1 MRVLVVD
8 DEKIGRDGISFLL
21 RQFDS
26 SFEIHEAENGK
37 EAMALLQQSNFDILL
52 TDIKMPFMNGLE
64 LSKAARELQE
74 SLQIVIF
81 SGYSDF
87 AYAKQAI
94 QYGVSDYVLKP
105 VDPDEFTKTMK
116 RVTECV
122 TEKQHLLEVRNELY
136 RIEGDY
142 CLRQFLINGNSDDLK
157 KAQDFTDTSLWQD
170 CGCLILAESSTPVF
184 AENPLWLLPEELRRS
199 LSCSFSFLVL
209 QDTRAVFVFGQQLP
223 CSRKMLA
230 QSLLEYFDRH
240 CPNSVRIAV
249 SEPLS
254 GAANITGTFRHLGRL
269 LSSRRN
275 ADRLLFVGS
284 TNLSASPDESV
295 LQQLLKDM
303 KESLRRRNISALW
316 KDFYAMRNCCSAFP
330 QAPVTAAVKFT
341 VSSLIHSLWE
351 AAAPENPQEMGTV
364 LASLYSTEMLAQ
376 ALHLLEQSICTYEN
390 SLSLELESVRTDV
403 NMVRDYIAK
412 HYDEDLSVEIL
423 AEKVY
428 LSPSYL
434 SVIFKKE
441 TGQNLN
447 SYIRTYRLSQAKRL
461 LETTNMKIV
470 QVCQKTGF
478 TNVSYFCK
486 RFRESFGTS
495 PHNFQKAEI
504 DENE

>member
-1 MRVLVVD
+1 MRILVVD

-21 RQFDS
+21 HQFDS
-26 SFEIHEAENGK
+26 GFEIHEAENGR

-74 SLQIVIF
+74 SIQIVIF

-105 VDPDEFTKTMK
+105 VDPDEFMETMK
-116 RVTECV
+116 RVTGCI
-122 TEKQHLLEVRNELY
+122 TERQHLLEVKNELY

-142 CLRQFLINGNSDDLK
+142 CLRQFLINGNIGDLK
-157 KAQDFTDTSLWQD
+157 KAQEFTNTSFWQD
-170 CGCLILAESSTPVF
+170 CGCLLLAESSTPVF
-184 AENPLWLLPEELRRS
+184 TENQSWLLSEELQR
-199 LSCSFSFLVL
+199 LLPCGFSFLVL
-209 QDTRAVFVFGQQLP
+209 QDTRAVFLFGQRRP

-230 QSLLEYFDRH
+230 QSLLEHFDRH
-240 CPNSVRIAV
+240 CPDSVRIAV

-254 GAANITGTFRHLGRL
+254 GAADITGAFRHLGRL
-269 LSSRRN
+269 LSNRQS
-275 ADRLLFVGS
+275 ADRLLFAGS
-284 TNLSASPDESV
+284 TDLAPCPEEPV
-295 LQQLLKDM
+295 LQQLLKQM
-303 KESLRRRNISALW
+303 QESLRRRSISALW
-316 KDFYAMRNCCSAFP
+316 KDFYTMRNCCSTFP

-351 AAAPENPQEMGTV
+351 AVAPENRQEMTTV
-364 LASLYSTEMLAQ
+364 LAALYSTETLVQ
-376 ALHLLEQSICTYEN
+376 ALHLLEQSICAYEN
-390 SLSLELESVRTDV
+390 SLSLEQESVRTDV
-403 NMVRDYIAK
+403 SMVRDYIAQ